1 MRWQIPLRGTYWELG
16 VRTLVMGILN
26 ATPDSFSDG
35 GRYLEPERAVAQ
47 ARAMVESGADL
58 IDIGGESTRPG
69 HQRVEESEEMRRVMP
84 VVEALRAEL
93 PGTLLSIDTTKPA
106 VAEACLAAGVHIL
119 NDQWGLQG
127 DPEMLRVASRYEVPI
142 VCMHNGNSTEYV
154 DIMGA
159 MADFFRR
166 SIMLAEEHGIA
177 RERIIIDPGIGFAK
191 TWEQNLEVMGR
202 LQELAVLER
211 PLLLG
216 TSRKGFIG
224 RVLDLPVDERVE
236 GTGASVAVGIVHG
249 AEIVRVHDVKEMARV
264 ARMTDAMVRP
274 WR

>member
-202 LQELAVLER
+202 LQELVVLER